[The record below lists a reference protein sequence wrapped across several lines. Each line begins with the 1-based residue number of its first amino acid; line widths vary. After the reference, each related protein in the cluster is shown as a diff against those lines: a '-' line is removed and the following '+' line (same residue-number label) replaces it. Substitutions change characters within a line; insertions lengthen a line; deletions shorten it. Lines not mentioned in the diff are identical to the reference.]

1 MSMNEFRRLAAKIDQ
16 HMQQLAAQSV
26 NEPHA
31 IINRMMGY
39 IPELHKIWVGTSDD
53 QLIALSNEF
62 PHFYRYAFIMEEAT
76 EAERNKASRPYDG
89 MAQCSDHH
97 KEVGTQLLTMAATIE
112 HGYQAFIGCGSLKVF
127 QPQLNEMD
135 KLHQQWLSELA
146 RFKTSLS
153 DAGTEPKALAYVN
166 EAYGRIAERLKKLA
180 EVKLG

>member
-1 MSMNEFRRLAAKIDQ
+1 
-16 HMQQLAAQSV
+16 
-26 NEPHA
+26 
-31 IINRMMGY
+31 
-39 IPELHKIWVGTSDD
+39 
-53 QLIALSNEF
+53 
-62 PHFYRYAFIMEEAT
+62 MEEAT

-89 MAQCSDHH
+89 MAQCSDQH

-180 EVKLG
+180 EVKLR